1 MKIRYSFSGEY
12 SEYNSLLRKFKL
24 DKLLA
29 YINME
34 SAKLMKNN
42 TRKSDD
48 ANIEY
53 GMSYEKYFLFDNKN
67 GMRKE
72 QQVLVSGWNLIDL
85 AYNAIKCTNDYRGV
99 EITQNTELYL
109 LVSATEAVRE
119 KKEGEFLDSIQG
131 KSGPDFFLYLWGF
144 AGEQFKIQSPA
155 KALKT
160 AARELYILFDV
171 RNKLENALIIEDIVL
186 EETGVSWVNVITSLY
201 LAWFGSTVSPYVADL
216 IAEINWGANLCEND
230 FKKVI
235 ERYTSTYQ
243 EIRTSEL
250 GRQYLYTRPFIR
262 TQYSGT
268 ISCNCFL
275 NLFLY
280 EHSILWIV
288 RDYFYKKENRLF
300 TSEFGRYFEEY
311 FRELLMEYVPQT
323 NYHKIPEENI
333 PRADWK
339 IVLGKY
345 RFLVEQKSTI
355 LGLLAKQQESSI
367 NTIRQFAERNIIKA
381 LEQLKSTEDGL
392 NDGQYIKIVLLYEDY
407 LKAEALSEIFKMDEC
422 QVQDDNHYWLV
433 TIEEMEMLL
442 HTYKYNQQIFW
453 EIIKDKI
460 TREIE
465 KSNKGRSLLQ
475 LLNEHGI
482 SYNQHLLHSKY
493 RKYETLAQN
502 NALQHLA
509 NNCF

>member
-171 RNKLENALIIEDIVL
+171 RNKLENALNIEDIVL

-235 ERYTSTYQ
+235 ERYTST
-243 EIRTSEL
+243 
-250 GRQYLYTRPFIR
+250 
-262 TQYSGT
+262 
-268 ISCNCFL
+268 
-275 NLFLY
+275 
-280 EHSILWIV
+280 
-288 RDYFYKKENRLF
+288 
-300 TSEFGRYFEEY
+300 
-311 FRELLMEYVPQT
+311 
-323 NYHKIPEENI
+323 
-333 PRADWK
+333 
-339 IVLGKY
+339 
-345 RFLVEQKSTI
+345 
-355 LGLLAKQQESSI
+355 
-367 NTIRQFAERNIIKA
+367 
-381 LEQLKSTEDGL
+381 
-392 NDGQYIKIVLLYEDY
+392 
-407 LKAEALSEIFKMDEC
+407 
-422 QVQDDNHYWLV
+422 
-433 TIEEMEMLL
+433 
-442 HTYKYNQQIFW
+442 
-453 EIIKDKI
+453 
-460 TREIE
+460 
-465 KSNKGRSLLQ
+465 
-475 LLNEHGI
+475 
-482 SYNQHLLHSKY
+482 
-493 RKYETLAQN
+493 
-502 NALQHLA
+502 
-509 NNCF
+509 

>member
-12 SEYNSLLRKFKL
+12 PEYNSLLRKFKL

-34 SAKLMKNN
+34 SAKLIKNN
-42 TRKSDD
+42 SRNSGNT
-48 ANIEY
+48 NIGY
-53 GMSYEKYFLFDNKN
+53 GMSYEKYYLFDNKI
-67 GMRKE
+67 GTKKE

-85 AYNAIKCTNDYRGV
+85 AYNAIKSTHDYRGA
-99 EITQNTELYL
+99 EISQEEELYL
-109 LVSATEAVRE
+109 LISATEAVKE
-119 KKEGEFLDSIQG
+119 KKEAEFLDSIQE
-131 KSGPDFFLYLWGF
+131 KSGPDFLLYLWGF

-155 KALKT
+155 KTLKT
-160 AARELYILFDV
+160 AARELYILFDI
-171 RNKLENALIIEDIVL
+171 RNRLENTINIEDIVL
-186 EETGVSWVNVITSLY
+186 EETGVSWVNVITTLY
-201 LAWFGSTVSPYVADL
+201 LAWLGSTVSPYIADL
-216 IAEINWGANLCEND
+216 IAKINWGADLCEND

-235 ERYTSTYQ
+235 ERYTATYQ
-243 EIRTSEL
+243 DVRTSEL

-262 TQYSGT
+262 TQYDGT

-280 EHSILWIV
+280 EHSILWVV
-288 RDYFYKKENRLF
+288 RDYFFKKNDRLF

-311 FRELLMEYVPQT
+311 VRELLMEYVPQT
-323 NYHKIPEENI
+323 NYCKIPEEDI

-345 RFLVEQKSTI
+345 KFLVEQKSSV
-355 LGLLAKQQESSI
+355 LGLLAKQQESNI
-367 NTIRQFAERNIIKA
+367 NTIKQFAKRNIIKA
-381 LEQLKSTEDGL
+381 LEQLNFTEDSL

-407 LKAEALSEIFKMDEC
+407 LGTNALSEIFKMDEC

-442 HTYKYNQQIFW
+442 HTYKYKPQIFE
-453 EIIKDKI
+453 EIIKEKNI
-460 TREIE
+460 REIE
-465 KSNKGRSLLQ
+465 KSNKGRGLIQ

-482 SYNQHLLHSKY
+482 SCNQHLLNSKY
-493 RKYETLAQN
+493 RIYETLAQK
-502 NALQHLA
+502 NAYQLLPRD
-509 NNCF
+509 

>member
-1 MKIRYSFSGEY
+1 M
-12 SEYNSLLRKFKL
+12 
-24 DKLLA
+24 
-29 YINME
+29 
-34 SAKLMKNN
+34 
-42 TRKSDD
+42 
-48 ANIEY
+48 
-53 GMSYEKYFLFDNKN
+53 
-67 GMRKE
+67 
-72 QQVLVSGWNLIDL
+72 Q
-85 AYNAIKCTNDYRGV
+85 
-99 EITQNTELYL
+99 
-109 LVSATEAVRE
+109 
-119 KKEGEFLDSIQG
+119 
-131 KSGPDFFLYLWGF
+131 
-144 AGEQFKIQSPA
+144 
-155 KALKT
+155 
-160 AARELYILFDV
+160 
-171 RNKLENALIIEDIVL
+171 
-186 EETGVSWVNVITSLY
+186 
-201 LAWFGSTVSPYVADL
+201 
-216 IAEINWGANLCEND
+216 
-230 FKKVI
+230 VI
-235 ERYTSTYQ
+235 E
-243 EIRTSEL
+243 
-250 GRQYLYTRPFIR
+250 
-262 TQYSGT
+262 
-268 ISCNCFL
+268 
-275 NLFLY
+275 
-280 EHSILWIV
+280 
-288 RDYFYKKENRLF
+288 
-300 TSEFGRYFEEY
+300 
-311 FRELLMEYVPQT
+311 
-323 NYHKIPEENI
+323 
-333 PRADWK
+333 
-339 IVLGKY
+339 
-345 RFLVEQKSTI
+345 FLVEQKSTI